1 MGRSPG
7 TLVTESAQVLMRVLL
22 FILFIAATFVL
33 PFSAGGELVAQ
44 QQDGRSPNDPSLWIE
59 VRDERGVPLKNACI
73 TVVPKEGEILF
84 RKADGRGRVR
94 VKHLPRGRYR
104 VTVKVDGYTAQKREV
119 EVSADG
125 AADTVSFSLE
135 PRN

>member
-1 MGRSPG
+1 M
-7 TLVTESAQVLMRVLL
+7 MRVL
-22 FILFIAATFVL
+22 ILIIITLALLLSTG
-33 PFSAGGELVAQ
+33 SASRAQ
-44 QQDGRSPNDPSLWIE
+44 AQQDGRSSDDPSLWIE

-104 VTVKVDGYTAQKREV
+104 VTAKVDGYAAQKKEV
-119 EVSADG
+119 EVNAAG
-125 AADTVSFSLE
+125 AAETVSFSLE